1 MRDLRDRPAAAE
13 TIAEAQLREVA
24 RRHGRAGALSVSHW
38 RPNSNRKHRVRHFA
52 TLAVDGRPEFVA
64 KIRTDP
70 EDPKVAAEGRI
81 LRALA
86 ASGSAPAR
94 LRQVGEEGFVMPY
107 VPDEDLPVMFR
118 DAGPGQR
125 RALAGAT
132 VDAVAR
138 FHAGNAPLQAPLSE
152 ADLSAFLGDWRPGTA
167 EARQA
172 LAAAPRGAM
181 HGDLGPWN
189 IRISKA
195 GALRMIDWED
205 FRPAGVP
212 ALDLLNAL
220 VTLTLLVHPDY
231 GAMDGPTLYRKT
243 LVEPGEMPA
252 LLREG
257 LRAYGTQTGLGA
269 ETCLALIPTYCR
281 AMLCRFE
288 AEGRPTSH
296 LFYVPLLE
304 YFRLQDVLW
313 IAR

>member
-1 MRDLRDRPAAAE
+1 MRDLRDMPGAAE
-13 TIAEAQLREVA
+13 TIAEAELREVA
-24 RRHGRAGALSVSHW
+24 RRRGCAGSISVSHW
-38 RPNSNRKHRVRHFA
+38 RPRSNRKHRVRHFA

-81 LRALA
+81 LQALA
-86 ASGSAPAR
+86 ASGSAPVP

-118 DAGPGQR
+118 HAGAERR
-125 RALAGAT
+125 RALVGAT

-138 FHAGNAPLQAPLSE
+138 FHLGNAPLPTPLSE
-152 ADLSAFLGDWRPGTA
+152 PSLSAFLGDWRPGTA
-167 EARQA
+167 RERQA
-172 LAAAPRGAM
+172 LAEAPCGAM

-189 IRISKA
+189 IRISKT
-195 GALRMIDWED
+195 GELRMIDWED

-212 ALDLLNAL
+212 ILDLINAL

-231 GAMDGPTLYRKT
+231 GTMDGPTLYRKT

-252 LLREG
+252 LLRDG
-257 LRAYGTQTGLGA
+257 LHAYCAQTGASA

-313 IAR
+313 VAR